1 MVVSVARSRPLAQ
14 YPVSRFCSSQ
24 QVYEVMGNLFF
35 ASGETFLDLFDHRN
49 DPAMVE
55 VHLHTAD
62 IEDFSAMKTLE
73 TLGERYSN
81 AGKHLRLRRIK
92 KDSLRVL
99 T

>member
-1 MVVSVARSRPLAQ
+1 
-14 YPVSRFCSSQ
+14 
-24 QVYEVMGNLFF
+24 MGNLFF
-35 ASGETFLDLFDHRN
+35 ASSETFLGLFDHRN
-49 DPAMVE
+49 DPPMVE

-81 AGKHLRLRRIK
+81 AGKVLRLRRIK
-92 KDSLRVL
+92 KDSRRVL